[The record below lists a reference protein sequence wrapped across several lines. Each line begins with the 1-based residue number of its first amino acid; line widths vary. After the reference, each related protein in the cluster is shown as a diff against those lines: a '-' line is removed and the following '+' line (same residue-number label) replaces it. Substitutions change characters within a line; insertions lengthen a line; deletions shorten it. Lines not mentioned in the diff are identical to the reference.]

1 MNRIYRLVFN
11 RALGQVQVA
20 SELAQAPVTGT
31 SAPRAVAPR
40 ARVLALCVALLCA
53 APAFA
58 ATLPGG
64 GTVIQGAASIT
75 PLDANT
81 LTITQTTPRAQI
93 NWNNFSISGDGV
105 VNFVQSAG
113 SKSISLNVVT
123 GATASVI
130 DGALGA
136 NGQVFLI
143 NQNGI
148 LFGGGATVNVGGLV
162 ASSLPLASGNADSI
176 VWNVGS
182 AGSGSTAL
190 VSNQGTLSANGGSV
204 SLIGAGVSNT
214 GTITAKAV
222 NLVAGGLNEIT
233 YDEANGLFNAR
244 VLGSASAATG
254 LGAQLVNAGTLNA
267 TNVFL
272 DAWGPAQATVIN
284 NAGVIQAQAI
294 DGASGSL
301 VVHATNGAVLS
312 SGNITTVDMAVESHS
327 GGSLTVAGIVDA
339 SGTTSVN
346 TDGNISLD
354 NGGNTFG
361 GALTLDG
368 QAIQLQGKTGLDLAS
383 VQATS
388 LTASTTGALALG
400 TLVVTGDATL
410 VGNAGIS
417 EYGAVSISGATGLG
431 SAGSITLD
439 NSSNSFLGNVS
450 ISGGATRIGA
460 TGALNL
466 GPVAASSLWAGADQ
480 IGLAGNVTTSSGQT
494 YQGAVTLQGDRT
506 LSGGAGPITFD
517 GTIDGSHALALNSSG
532 VTTFGA
538 AVGNTSALTSLAT
551 DVAGTTRI
559 AGNITAIGDINLAD
573 AVTLQGN
580 ASLTSFGGRVS
591 VGDVSGGYDLA
602 LAGRTGNTLGGNTS
616 VKTLGVTGGSLDLWG
631 DITAIGDVDIA
642 PAVTLRTDATVSAA
656 DTSFGGTVDGAKA
669 LTLRNTG
676 YLQFAGDLGA
686 GTALASLEIDAN
698 SLSALGITTT
708 GDLGISVDGSLV
720 QTAGAYRVGGNATL
734 DSGGAIN
741 LSNIGNSFQGTVSL
755 SGGAVSV
762 TASSG
767 LDLALVDAASLNA
780 SALGALRLG
789 DVGVTGALTLDGNA
803 ISQYQALDVGGPAS
817 FTASNAITLQAV
829 GNRFGGA
836 VSLSGSAAELAA
848 SGLLTLDAVN
858 VGSLTASADRL
869 GLLRD
874 ITTPGAQTYS
884 GALTLGR
891 NTALTA
897 GGSLGL
903 SGSVDGNYSLTLSA
917 GGASTINA
925 DIGQVT
931 PLASL
936 VVAGPAVLSGKVR
949 SIGDQ
954 AFLGALE
961 LSGDTTL
968 TSTSGDIDL
977 GTVDGAHALAI
988 DAAQGNASLGSAGSS
1003 RALSRLTIQ
1012 ADTARLGGSVIS
1024 TTGAQRYDAAV
1035 TLGSDLTA
1043 TSSGGADIGF
1053 LGSVDGSHALA
1064 VNTAG
1069 TTTFAGNVGGNMSLS
1084 SLVTDAAG
1092 STHLGGAVNTLGYI
1106 GINDA
1111 LVLDADSNLASTLGD
1126 IRLASTVSGASALSV
1141 RAGGSAIFGAAV
1153 DVGDL
1158 QVLGPAVTF
1167 LGGNVTV
1174 VNTAQFDGAVL
1185 LNTDVAMQGR
1195 TLRLGGNVDG
1205 PHALSLAATTQ
1216 ASVGGNLGAT
1226 TPLASLS
1233 VTAPRFTA
1241 GSITTVG
1248 DLSLDIA
1255 QGLTQSGAYQVGG
1268 NARFDGNGDIT
1279 LTQAGNRFDGRVTL
1293 SGAAID
1299 IAASTGLQLEQVR
1312 AGSLR
1317 ATAGAGLTLANATVA
1332 GNTSLAGS
1340 AIGLDAVAI
1349 GGALTA
1355 ATSGAIAQTGMLQVA
1370 GTSQLSAGGDI
1381 TLAAAGNRFGGALD
1395 LQGNVVKVSGEGD
1408 MRVARLVNG
1417 VDAAV
1422 DLRAGGALSVASA
1435 IDTGTAALT
1444 LAAGGG
1450 QLAIG
1455 NAVSGGQ
1462 VSLAGRDGI
1471 DLAADVTAQG
1481 LALASQGGMIQQRGG
1496 SLQVSGATRID
1507 GGAAAVNLGSGGNRF
1522 DGLIDVQ
1529 GGATTLHGQALQLGT
1544 LSVASLDAQAGHGL
1558 VLGDG
1563 ARIAGDAMLD
1573 AGSGAL
1579 ALGTLAV
1586 GGDLQASGTSIHQAG
1601 TATVAG
1607 KAGFDS
1613 TGAIALGTLDVDQL
1627 NATAGNGLS
1636 LADGARIA
1644 GDAMLDA
1651 GSGALALGTL
1661 AVGGDLQASG
1671 ASIHQAGTATVAGKA
1686 GFDSAGAVALGTLDV
1701 DQLNATA
1708 GNGLSLA
1715 DGARIAG
1722 DAVLDAG
1729 SGALAL
1735 GTLAV
1740 GGDLQASGASI
1751 HQAGTATVAGKA
1763 GFDSTGAIALGTLDA
1778 GQLDAKAGNGL
1789 SLTDGARIAGT
1800 ATLDAGAGQLDLGAI
1815 EVGGDL
1821 DASGAAIG
1829 QRAAIA
1835 VTGASRFKSAGD
1847 VTLAQAGN
1855 RFGGSVALQGGQAA
1869 IAATGDLSL
1878 GQVDVASLQANA
1890 SGALRLADATVAG
1903 NAALG
1908 GHGVVLSD
1916 AGFGGRLQVASGAG
1930 LAQQGALRVAGD
1942 SSLVAAGAITLDNAG
1957 NDFQGTVDAS
1967 GNGITLV
1974 DANDLRIGMIDTRG
1988 SGGIAPAALAVRPLG
2003 SDEGDVSLVAGGT
2016 LTLPAQAIDIGNAT
2030 LTLQSNGGSLAVQQ
2044 ALSAGDIFLAG
2055 RDGISLGADVTAA
2068 DSLDLRSSAGAITQ
2082 GSGRLAAMLL
2092 TGQAAGAADLQGDNR
2107 IGALGDFSAGS
2118 LRLAN
2123 GASLALTGN
2132 VQAGSAALLDV
2143 RSGDLRIDGTLA
2155 AEAVRLQSAGAIGQ
2169 GAAGSIAAATLSG
2182 HSAGATQLG
2191 SADGFVANRVS
2202 RLGDFSAGGGFSL
2215 TNAGTL
2221 TLTSL
2226 NGSAFSVD
2234 AGDAAFFLKVDG
2246 GDLLQAGTTPVYAG
2260 AGHWWS
2266 SGRIGTSQAPVYVV
2280 TTHPTQVVDFVGL
2293 PPAYF
2298 YAIHPDGTPVN
2309 IGGAVNL
2316 PTTAVAARAQSG
2328 SLHRVAYI
2336 DVGAL
2341 NAQYRAF
2348 GIVKP
2353 GIRLPLDQIPVCDA
2367 GDPDADCT
2375 Q

>member
-1613 TGAIALGTLDVDQL
+1613 
-1627 NATAGNGLS
+1627 
-1636 LADGARIA
+1636 
-1644 GDAMLDA
+1644 
-1651 GSGALALGTL
+1651 
-1661 AVGGDLQASG
+1661 
-1671 ASIHQAGTATVAGKA
+1671 
-1686 GFDSAGAVALGTLDV
+1686 AGAVALGTLDV